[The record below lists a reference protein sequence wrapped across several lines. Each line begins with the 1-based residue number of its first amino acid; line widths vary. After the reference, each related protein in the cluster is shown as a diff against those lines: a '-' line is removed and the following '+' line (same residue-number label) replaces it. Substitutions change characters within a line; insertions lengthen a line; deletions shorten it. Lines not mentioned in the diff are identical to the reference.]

1 VNLNSIA
8 NGLVRAVTPN
18 EQLSIQVST
27 GYTTAA
33 NGKRTPTY
41 AAAVTAF
48 GQVQALSASEI
59 QKLDFLNIQGERSAI
74 YIDGRVD
81 GLIRDKNK
89 GGDLITRPD
98 QTVWLV
104 VNVLEY
110 WTDWCKVAVTRQNPT
125 LKAERCPR

>member
-81 GLIRDKNK
+81 GLIRDKKK

-125 LKAERCPR
+125 PKG